1 MTFAVRPAGDAAFL
15 VDVEPAQR
23 HAVARAIT
31 ERGLRGVIDVV
42 PAERSVLVT
51 FDPHA
56 LDPRTFDPAGADA
69 EVLADLVGSAIAA
82 GSGEAS
88 TASAVVEISV
98 RYDGADLD
106 EVAVLTGLSTPEV
119 VARHVAGDY
128 VVAFMGF
135 APGFGYL
142 DGLDPALHVP
152 RLATP
157 RTRVDAGAVAIA
169 GARSCVYPRASP
181 GGWRVIGHTSDVL
194 FDANAEVPSLL
205 QAGARVRFREA

>member
-1 MTFAVRPAGDAAFL
+1 MTFAVRPVGDAAFL

-23 HAVARAIT
+23 HAIARAIT
-31 ERGLRGVIDVV
+31 ESRLDGVVDVV

-51 FDPHA
+51 FDP
-56 LDPRTFDPAGADA
+56 RSFDPGADA
-69 EVLADLVGSAIAA
+69 EVLAHIAGSAVGLGA
-82 GSGEAS
+82 GETPSAS
-88 TASAVVEISV
+88 RVEVSV

-106 EVAVLTGLSTPEV
+106 EVADLTELSRREV

-157 RTRVDAGAVAIA
+157 RTRVDAGAVASA
-169 GARSCVYPRASP
+169 GTRSCIYPRASP
-181 GGWRVIGHTSDVL
+181 GGWRVIGHTRDVL
-194 FDANAEVPSLL
+194 FDASAAAPSLL
-205 QAGARVRFREA
+205 QAGVRVRFREA

>member
-1 MTFAVRPAGDAAFL
+1 MTFAVRPVGDAAFL
-15 VDVEPAQR
+15 VDVEPGQR

-31 ERGLRGVIDVV
+31 EGSLAGVIDVV

-51 FDPHA
+51 FDP
-56 LDPRTFDPAGADA
+56 RTFDPAGADA
-69 EVLADLVGSAIAA
+69 DVLADLVGSAIAA
-82 GSGEAS
+82 GSGEAP

-106 EVAVLTGLSTPEV
+106 EVAVLTGLSKPEV
-119 VARHVAGDY
+119 VARHAAGDY
-128 VVAFMGF
+128 AVAFMGF

-181 GGWRVIGHTSDVL
+181 GGWRVIGHTSEVL
-194 FDANAEVPSLL
+194 FDASAEAPSLL
-205 QAGARVRFREA
+205 QAGVRVRFREA

>member
-1 MTFAVRPAGDAAFL
+1 VTFVVRPAGDAAFL
-15 VDVEPAQR
+15 VDVEPVRR

-31 ERGLRGVIDVV
+31 ESRIGGVVDVV

-51 FDPHA
+51 FDPR
-56 LDPRTFDPAGADA
+56 RTDAD
-69 EVLADLVGSAIAA
+69 VLADLVGAAIAA
-82 GSGEAS
+82 GPREAPASIAGEA
-88 TASAVVEISV
+88 VVNV

-106 EVAVLTGLSTPEV
+106 EVAALTGLPPSEV
-119 VARHVAGDY
+119 VARHMAGDY

-169 GARSCVYPRASP
+169 GARSCIYPRASP
-181 GGWRVIGHTSDVL
+181 GGWRVLGHTRDVL
-194 FDANAEVPSLL
+194 FDASADAPSLMR
-205 QAGARVRFREA
+205 AGMRVRFREA

>member
-1 MTFAVRPAGDAAFL
+1 MTVAVRPVGDAAFL

-31 ERGLRGVIDVV
+31 ESRLGGVIDVV

-51 FDPHA
+51 FDPH
-56 LDPRTFDPAGADA
+56 TFEPAGPDA
-69 EVLADLVGSAIAA
+69 AVLADIAGAAIAA
-82 GSGEAS
+82 GWRETPS
-88 TASAVVEISV
+88 TLAAVDLSV
-98 RYDGADLD
+98 RYDGADLGD
-106 EVAVLTGLSTPEV
+106 VAALTGLSRSDV
-119 VARHVAGDY
+119 VARHVAGGY

-169 GARSCVYPRASP
+169 GARSCIYPRASP

-194 FDANAEVPSLL
+194 FDARADEPSLL
-205 QAGARVRFREA
+205 HAGVRVRFREA